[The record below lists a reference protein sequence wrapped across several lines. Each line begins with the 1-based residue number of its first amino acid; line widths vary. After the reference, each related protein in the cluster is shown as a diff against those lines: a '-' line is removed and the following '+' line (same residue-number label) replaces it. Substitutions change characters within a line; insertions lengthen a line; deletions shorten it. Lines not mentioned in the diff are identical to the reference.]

1 MKTRGVYEERAG
13 WAWWVH
19 LLVSITLVALV
30 IPLIEWS
37 NGNVGSGPGAM
48 PVWVAVLCALL
59 GLGLPGGI
67 YAFMGQL
74 RSRVTEEGIEIR
86 WGFLEVIKKNIPFET
101 IENAEAV
108 TYSPIREFGGWGIRF
123 GGKKKKAWTIRGN
136 RALLLHLTDGTRFY
150 LGSDKPERMLQWVVS
165 AQKRRG
171 E

>member
-30 IPLIEWS
+30 IPLMEGL
-37 NGNVGSGPGAM
+37 NGNIGTGPGEM
-48 PVWVAVLCALL
+48 PVWVAILCASL
-59 GLGLPGGI
+59 GLGIPGGI
-67 YAFMGQL
+67 YAFFGQL
-74 RSRVTEEGIEIR
+74 RTRITDEAIDIR
-86 WGFLEVIKKNIPFET
+86 WGFLEVIKKKIPFES

-108 TYSPIREFGGWGIRF
+108 TYSPIKEFGGWGIRY
-123 GGKKKKAWTIRGN
+123 GRNKKKAWNIRGN
-136 RALLLHLTDGTRFY
+136 RALLLHLTDGTLFY

-165 AQKRRG
+165 AKKRRD